1 MKEVQVQSQGWEN
14 PLEEG
19 LATHCSIQPP
29 TDEEPGRLQ
38 SIGLQS
44 WTHRPNASPITL
56 PGRQS
61 DIHKLNP
68 KCVCQGQRP
77 QRANTVLKKSKFVGL
92 TPPSFKTYHK
102 LSKLRLGT
110 SLVVRQLR
118 LTLPMQ
124 GSQVRSMVGELDPTC
139 RN

>member
-1 MKEVQVQSQGWEN
+1 MQEMQVQSQGWEN

-19 LATHCSIQPP
+19 VATHCSIQPP
-29 TDEEPGRLQ
+29 IDEEPGRLQ

-44 WTHRPNASPITL
+44 WTHRLNASPVML
-56 PGRQS
+56 LGRQS

-68 KCVCQGQRP
+68 KCVCQGQR
-77 QRANTVLKKSKFVGL
+77 ANTVLKKSKFAGL
-92 TPPSFKTYHK
+92 TPPSCKTYHK

-110 SLVVRQLR
+110 SLVVQQLR

-124 GSQVRSMVGELDPTC
+124 GSQVRSVVGELDPTC